1 MKVALP
7 RIAVMMLVTND
18 SIVDVCLRKNPF
30 DLLTDLSEVERERD

>member
-1 MKVALP
+1 MEVALS
-7 RIAVMMLVTND
+7 RIAVRMLVIND

>member
-7 RIAVMMLVTND
+7 RSAVMMLVIND